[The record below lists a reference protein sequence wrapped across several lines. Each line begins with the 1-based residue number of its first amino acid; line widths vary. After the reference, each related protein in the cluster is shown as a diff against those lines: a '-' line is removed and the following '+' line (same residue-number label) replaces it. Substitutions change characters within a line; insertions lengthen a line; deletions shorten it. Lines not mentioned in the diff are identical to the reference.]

1 MQSASANAK
10 CDKLGSASALF
21 ASEHE
26 RQCHRQARADW
37 IFDLSLRINIAA
49 TAFSFIFKYPKT
61 ENRGMQKFLCILGI
75 SYFKYVASL
84 KFSLKKNLF
93 N

>member
-1 MQSASANAK
+1 MQSASASAK

-21 ASEHE
+21 ASERE
-26 RQCHRQARADW
+26 RHRRARADW
-37 IFDLSLRINIAA
+37 IFGFSLRINIAA

-61 ENRGMQKFLCILGI
+61 ENRGMQKFLSILGI

-84 KFSLKKNLF
+84 SFSL
-93 N
+93 